1 MNQREFWEIKRP
13 ELRAMCEDGK
23 TIAEMA
29 EALEVKYDNVA
40 TQLRRHGLKP
50 ASPVRKQ
57 HPRSTISARDQLA
70 IDLRREG
77 RTNEAVAAEMRGRG
91 YPATKNSVISIINR
105 KAPELVGPDH
115 AAPVRTTT
123 MRLQALHDRM
133 DQVLRE
139 CARHQGHIDRVSSMA
154 QKDEAA

>member
-1 MNQREFWEIKRP
+1 MNAREFWEIKRP

-23 TIAEMA
+23 TVAEMA
-29 EALEVKYDNVA
+29 DALETECEDVRR
-40 TQLRRHGLKP
+40 QLRLLDLKP
-50 ASPVRKQ
+50 ACAVPQQ

-77 RTNEAVAAEMRGRG
+77 RTCEAVAAEMRGRG
-91 YPATKNSVISIINR
+91 YSATKNSVISIINR
-105 KAPELVGPDH
+105 KAPEMVDPDH
-115 AAPVRTTT
+115 APPVRTTM
-123 MRLQALHDRM
+123 MRLQTLQDQM

-154 QKDEAA
+154 KKLKAV